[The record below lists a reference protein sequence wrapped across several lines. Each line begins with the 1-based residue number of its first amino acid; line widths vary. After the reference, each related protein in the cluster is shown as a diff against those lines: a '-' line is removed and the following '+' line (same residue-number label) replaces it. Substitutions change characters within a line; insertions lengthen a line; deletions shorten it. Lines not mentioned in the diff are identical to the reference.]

1 MVVNRIQFLDSVRRV
16 SIFSNKTT
24 HQISLNIAGAQII
37 ISAEDIDYSN
47 SAEERLNCDY
57 QGDDIKIGFNSRFLI
72 EMLNGINCEDIK
84 LSMSLPNRAGLIT
97 PLDGFDKGEGNYNV
111 GYASYVKHLIII
123 SWWFQHCFTLFANN
137 KLLKQYYYV
146 ADLTSSDRR
155 L

>member
-1 MVVNRIQFLDSVRRV
+1 MIVNRMQFLDSVRRV

-37 ISAEDIDYSN
+37 VSAEDIDYSN

-72 EMLNGINCEDIK
+72 EMLNGLNCEDIK

-97 PLDGFDKGEGNYNV
+97 PLDGFDKGEEITMLVMPVMLN
-111 GYASYVKHLIII
+111 S
-123 SWWFQHCFTLFANN
+123 
-137 KLLKQYYYV
+137 
-146 ADLTSSDRR
+146 
-155 L
+155 